1 MTKSCARLAALVLK
15 KVSLS
20 VFIVFSH
27 ASSAYQSRPYTEL
40 MSVLNILVKLNPYA
54 DMKLSQF
61 DLISTPT
68 GNETTFINHGKVMY
82 SKSQTHMVNF
92 LRFSFF

>member
-1 MTKSCARLAALVLK
+1 
-15 KVSLS
+15 
-20 VFIVFSH
+20 
-27 ASSAYQSRPYTEL
+27 

-68 GNETTFINHGKVMY
+68 GNETTFINHGKVVY
-82 SKSQTHMVNF
+82 KNQTTFVAAYRPVVIF
-92 LRFSFF
+92 VLLDG